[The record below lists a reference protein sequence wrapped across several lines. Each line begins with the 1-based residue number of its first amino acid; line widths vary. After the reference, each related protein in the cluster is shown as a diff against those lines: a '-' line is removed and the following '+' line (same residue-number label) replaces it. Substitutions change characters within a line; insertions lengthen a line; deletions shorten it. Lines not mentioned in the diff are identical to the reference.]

1 MAPAAHGG
9 WAVIR
14 RSQTRTDYRTV
25 PILLYMEGE
34 GQDPAISAVI
44 VIPTKIHCADGRHMG
59 GATFSVLTP
68 AGPVPVFSLGEEAL
82 DELIAQ
88 LQTARARTG
97 AS

>member
-1 MAPAAHGG
+1 M
-9 WAVIR
+9 ILR
-14 RSQTRTDYRTV
+14 NQTRTVDYRTV
-25 PILLYMEGE
+25 PILLHMDE

-68 AGPVPVFSLGEEAL
+68 GGPVPVFSLGEEAL